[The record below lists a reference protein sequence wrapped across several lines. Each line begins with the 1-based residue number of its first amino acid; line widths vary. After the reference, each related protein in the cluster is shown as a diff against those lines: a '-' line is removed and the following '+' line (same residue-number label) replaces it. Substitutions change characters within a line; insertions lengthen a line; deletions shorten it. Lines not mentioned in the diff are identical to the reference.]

1 LPDQV
6 ATLGVHRAQFLE
18 VYSKLHRPI
27 DAEVVASAV
36 RAAAVR
42 VLVCVRVPVTV
53 TAAVVATAAAAAG
66 PL

>member
-1 LPDQV
+1 V

-27 DAEVVASAV
+27 DAEIDGVVASVV

-42 VLVCVRVPVTV
+42 VLVCVRVLVTV

-66 PL
+66 SL